1 MTAGT
6 AGTEPTV
13 PRPPRTVGRTVVAV
27 VGLLL
32 MLPVGFFYLT
42 SGLVVPGPW
51 IFVLWVLFLALLLAA
66 VQLARR
72 RSWWVPAVPA
82 AAFALWMLLLT
93 LGERLLG
100 WQA

>member
-1 MTAGT
+1 MT

-51 IFVLWVLFLALLLAA
+51 LLVLWALLLALLLAA
-66 VQLARR
+66 AHLARR

-82 AAFALWMLLLT
+82 AAFALWVVVLS
-93 LGERLLG
+93 LGEQLLG

>member
-1 MTAGT
+1 MT

-13 PRPPRTVGRTVVAV
+13 PRPPRTVARTVVAV

-51 IFVLWVLFLALLLAA
+51 LVVLWALFVVLLLTA

-82 AAFALWMLLLT
+82 AAFALWLLVLS
-93 LGERLLG
+93 LGGQLLG

>member
-1 MTAGT
+1 MT

-51 IFVLWVLFLALLLAA
+51 LVALWALFVALLLTA

-82 AAFALWMLLLT
+82 AAFALWLLVLS
-93 LGERLLG
+93 LGGQLLG

>member
-1 MTAGT
+1 VT

-13 PRPPRTVGRTVVAV
+13 PRPPRTVGRAVVAV

-32 MLPVGFFYLT
+32 LLPVGFLYVS

-51 IFVLWVLFLALLLAA
+51 LIVLWALFLALVPAA

-72 RSWWVPAVPA
+72 RSYWVPAVPA
-82 AAFALWMLLLT
+82 AAFLLWLLVLR
-93 LGERLLG
+93 LGEQLLG